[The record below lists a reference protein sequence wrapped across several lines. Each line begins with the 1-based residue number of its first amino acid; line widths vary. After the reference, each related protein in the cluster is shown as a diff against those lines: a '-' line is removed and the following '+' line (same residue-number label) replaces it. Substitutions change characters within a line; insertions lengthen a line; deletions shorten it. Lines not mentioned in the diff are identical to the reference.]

1 MGVANGAL
9 SNWGSLYQSQK
20 VTITTLLAA
29 GPQGLSVGV
38 SFSGD
43 FSVLMTSKLASY
55 EKYY

>member
-1 MGVANGAL
+1 MGVAMVPFQTEGAT
-9 SNWGSLYQSQK
+9 SNCQK
-20 VTITTLLAA
+20 VTVTTLLAA